1 MMFAQARLIRCGRCG
16 SGGWW
21 IPVRAGAR
29 APPRAPG
36 GAPPPAH
43 SFEWVT
49 DVAIGEAGEI
59 VLLAL
64 PGLTHSCHV
73 LDMSNVTS
81 PQ

>member
-1 MMFAQARLIRCGRCG
+1 VGREVGGSRCGTNGKARE
-16 SGGWW
+16 GG
-21 IPVRAGAR
+21 
-29 APPRAPG
+29 G
-36 GAPPPAH
+36 GVAH

>member
-1 MMFAQARLIRCGRCG
+1 MRPLWVGSLVDPGAGPMGRPG
-16 SGGWW
+16 RGG
-21 IPVRAGAR
+21 
-29 APPRAPG
+29 G
-36 GAPPPAH
+36 GVAH